1 MPVTH
6 TYGSTHVHTLCHT
19 CVTHSGCE
27 AGTCSDMMVSVEVA
41 VYLPQCELVE
51 SGEQQRGREQKRSY
65 FATGVTVAKVENADV
80 LKV

>member
-1 MPVTH
+1 MGAH
-6 TYGSTHVHTLCHT
+6 TYTLCHT

-65 FATGVTVAKVENADV
+65 FETGVTVTKVENADV
-80 LKV
+80 VKV